1 MKISLLKRGS
11 RTSALLLCSFG
22 LIIAASAEELKVAT
36 VNMTTLLNSYHK
48 TKAAE
53 NEDQVEK
60 IDIKKDDAERLSA
73 IQAMQEELRK
83 LFNEFNDPSLSSDKK
98 KSISKTVADRRATL
112 AALEREREEFL
123 RRRGRA
129 LNQKM
134 GGLMEQIRADVFE
147 AVNAHA
153 ATATEDV
160 DYVFDNSGLT
170 TSQVPFLIYVRNKI
184 DLTGAVLAKLNKD
197 APKVEE
203 APKVETPE

>member
-1 MKISLLKRGS
+1 M
-11 RTSALLLCSFG
+11 
-22 LIIAASAEELKVAT
+22 
-36 VNMTTLLNSYHK
+36 N
-48 TKAAE
+48 
-53 NEDQVEK
+53 
-60 IDIKKDDAERLSA
+60 
-73 IQAMQEELRK
+73 
-83 LFNEFNDPSLSSDKK
+83 FNDPSLSSDKK

-134 GGLMEQIRADVFE
+134 GGLMDQIRADVLE

-153 ATATEDV
+153 ATATENV